1 MNYNNFPK
9 IYPEKAETACHQ
21 LFCDESLTPYHHP
34 VVSSQPMNTDIR
46 KADGYE
52 PRFDI
57 DAEYG
62 RQGELFVS
70 SIIDSLAKG
79 SVEVKR
85 DSRFANTGNIFVEYE
100 CLRQGSWMKSGI
112 ATSEADTWVYVLGDS
127 QVVIAMPR
135 EVLKE
140 LALEM
145 WRNPRN
151 RREEKD
157 GSHPA
162 KGVIIPLHKLVG
174 WAQSRA

>member
-1 MNYNNFPK
+1 MTSSPR
-9 IYPEKAETACHQ
+9 KAE
-21 LFCDESLTPYHHP
+21 
-34 VVSSQPMNTDIR
+34 
-46 KADGYE
+46 GYE

-70 SIIDSLAKG
+70 SIIDSFTRG

-85 DSRFANTGNIFVEYE
+85 DSRFADTGNIFVEYE
-100 CLRQGSWMKSGI
+100 CLRQGSWTKSGI
-112 ATSEADTWVYVLGDS
+112 ATSEADVWVYVLGDS

-135 EVLKE
+135 EALKE
-140 LALEM
+140 LVLEM
-145 WRNPRN
+145 WRDPRN

-162 KGVIIPLHKLVG
+162 KGVIIPLYKLVQ
-174 WAQSRA
+174 WAKLRA